1 MSLFRKSPS
10 DIVAEA
16 MRDVDRE
23 YAGYSEAIISTCVR
37 NRHGY
42 LLAEAERYGGPAEGE
57 RWRKL
62 IRLFRLLAVRML
74 EVWLRS
80 LVESAGTPVPI
91 PGPVW
96 QANDAPPEADDTT
109 KDLL

>member
-1 MSLFRKSPS
+1 MSIFRRSPS

-23 YAGYSEAIISTCVR
+23 YAGYSEAIISTCLS

-42 LLAEAERYGGPAEGE
+42 LLAEAERYGGPAESE

-62 IRLFRLLAVRML
+62 IRLFGALAVRML

-80 LVESAGTPVPI
+80 LTESAGTPVPI

-96 QANDAPPEADDTT
+96 QANDVPPDDTT
-109 KDLL
+109 KDIL